1 MLYIGHIVVDT
12 AWLFLF
18 VYNIYMI
25 CFSED
30 YDFDLVEFQSSLHVE
45 DALYL
50 EDLHHMDNRH

>member
-12 AWLFLF
+12 VWLFLF

-30 YDFDLVEFQSSLHVE
+30 YDFDLVEF
-45 DALYL
+45 
-50 EDLHHMDNRH
+50 